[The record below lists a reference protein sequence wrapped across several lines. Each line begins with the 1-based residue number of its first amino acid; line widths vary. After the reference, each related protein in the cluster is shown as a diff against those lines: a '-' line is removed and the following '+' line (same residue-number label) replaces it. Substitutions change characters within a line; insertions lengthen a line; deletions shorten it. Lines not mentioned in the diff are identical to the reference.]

1 MSTPT
6 LDLARRNIRQRELVP
21 PERLARCHA
30 MVIGV
35 GSIGRQVALQLA
47 ALGVPSMTIYDPDR
61 VSVENLAP
69 QGFMQDDVGTPKVHA
84 VANIAHQ
91 QFPRMELHSIEERF
105 RKSHV
110 QKWPQGRQIA
120 VFCCVDSI
128 ASRKLIWEAV
138 QSRAHFFV
146 DGRMAAEVIRVI
158 TCDTPA
164 MDRYY
169 PTTLFATSEAYQGE
183 CTSKSTIY
191 TASIAAGLMV
201 GQFTR
206 WLRRLPINREQVFN
220 LLSQELMA
228 S

>member
-6 LDLARRNIRQRELVP
+6 LDLTHRNIRQRELVP
-21 PERLARCHA
+21 PEKLARCHA
-30 MVIGV
+30 IVIGV

-47 ALGVPSMTIYDPDR
+47 AIGIHHMTLYDPDK
-61 VSVENLAP
+61 VSVENLAC

-91 QFPRMELHSIEERF
+91 QFPRMNLLSHMERF

-110 QKWPQGRQIA
+110 QKWTQGRQMA

-128 ASRKLIWEAV
+128 TSRKLIWESV
-138 QSRAHFFV
+138 QAKAHFFV

-158 TCDTPA
+158 TCDSPA

-169 PTTLFATSEAYQGE
+169 PSTLFTSSEAYQGE

>member
-1 MSTPT
+1 
-6 LDLARRNIRQRELVP
+6 
-21 PERLARCHA
+21 
-30 MVIGV
+30 
-35 GSIGRQVALQLA
+35 
-47 ALGVPSMTIYDPDR
+47 
-61 VSVENLAP
+61 
-69 QGFMQDDVGTPKVHA
+69 
-84 VANIAHQ
+84 VANIAQQ
-91 QFPRMELHSIEERF
+91 QFPRMELHSMEERF

-110 QKWPQGRQIA
+110 QKWPPGRQIA

-138 QSRAHFFV
+138 QTRAQCFC

-158 TCDTPA
+158 TSATPA

-169 PTTLFATSEAYQGE
+169 QSTLFSPADAYQGE

-206 WLRRLPINREQVFN
+206 WLRRLPMNREQVFN
-220 LLSQELMA
+220 LLSQELTA

>member
-1 MSTPT
+1 MNTPT
-6 LDLARRNIRQRELVP
+6 LDFARRNVRQRELVP

-30 MVIGV
+30 IVIGV
-35 GSIGRQVALQLA
+35 GSIGRQVAIQLA
-47 ALGVPSMTIYDPDR
+47 AIGIQHMTLYDHDK
-61 VSVENLAP
+61 VSVENLAS
-69 QGFMQDDVGTPKVHA
+69 QGYMESDVGSPKVHA

-91 QFPRMELHSIEERF
+91 QFPRMNLVSHAERF

-110 QKWPQGRQIA
+110 QKWTHGRQMA

-128 ASRKLIWEAV
+128 ASRKLIWESV
-138 QSRAHFFV
+138 QARCHFYV

-158 TCDTPA
+158 TSDAPA

-169 PTTLFATSEAYQGE
+169 ASTLFTSTEAYQGE

-206 WLRRLPINREQVFN
+206 WLRRLPTNREQIFN